1 MAKIKGVCHNYE
13 GCDMASEKV
22 VQEVEK
28 SNFVCQECGKP
39 LYPVK
44 QQPQPWWKKHQR
56 ELTLGVGVLIIG
68 GGITGGILAFSGAKE
83 EPAKES
89 AKVDTTQ
96 VDTTKVDTI
105 VTPPQKPEPG
115 DGSDGKPGS
124 GRDGKPGGGRDGK
137 PGRGSGVN
145 QPGGGNSGASSTS
158 KNLGYG
164 KYEGKMENGQP
175 HGTGTIYYTT
185 RHQVVPSKDIYAES
199 GDYVTGLFRD
209 GKLMQGQLHR
219 KDGNQEFVQR

>member
-44 QQPQPWWKKHQR
+44 QQTQPWWKKHQR
-56 ELTLGVGVLIIG
+56 ELTLGAGVLIIG
-68 GGITGGILAFSGAKE
+68 GGITGGILAFSGDKE
-83 EPAKES
+83 ES
-89 AKVDTTQ
+89 AKEPEIVQPEPVDSTKKDSTEVDT
-96 VDTTKVDTI
+96 V
-105 VTPPQKPEPG
+105 VTPPQGGPTEGGPKTGGQKGVDEQPPVVDPPKPP
-115 DGSDGKPGS
+115 
-124 GRDGKPGGGRDGK
+124 
-137 PGRGSGVN
+137 
-145 QPGGGNSGASSTS
+145 ATS

-164 KYEGKMENGQP
+164 KYEGAMKNGQP

-185 RHQVVPSKDIYAES
+185 RHQVVSSKDIYAES
-199 GDYVTGLFRD
+199 GDYVTGSFRD
-209 GKLMQGQLHR
+209 GKFMSGQLHR

>member
-44 QQPQPWWKKHQR
+44 QQTQPWWKKHQR
-56 ELTLGVGVLIIG
+56 ELTLGAGVLIIG
-68 GGITGGILAFSGAKE
+68 GGITGGILAFGGDKE
-83 EPAKES
+83 EPAKEP
-89 AKVDTTQ
+89 AKVQTEQ
-96 VDTTKVDTI
+96 VDSTKVDS
-105 VTPPQKPEPG
+105 VVAQPQAEEPKAAEPKAEEPKV
-115 DGSDGKPGS
+115 DVPKV
-124 GRDGKPGGGRDGK
+124 K
-137 PGRGSGVN
+137 
-145 QPGGGNSGASSTS
+145 QPGVGNSAPSPTS

-164 KYEGKMENGQP
+164 KYEGAMKNGQP

-199 GDYVTGLFRD
+199 GDYVTGSFRD
-209 GKLMQGQLHR
+209 GKLMSGQLHR

>member
-56 ELTLGVGVLIIG
+56 ELTLGAGVLIIG
-68 GGITGGILAFSGAKE
+68 GGITGGILAFGGDKE
-83 EPAKES
+83 EPVKEP

-96 VDTTKVDTI
+96 VDTTKVDSP
-105 VTPPQKPEPG
+105 VVVQPPVVDPPVEGPQ
-115 DGSDGKPGS
+115 
-124 GRDGKPGGGRDGK
+124 GGVK
-137 PGRGSGVN
+137 
-145 QPGGGNSGASSTS
+145 QPGGGGGVKQPDDGSPAPTTS

-175 HGTGTIYYTT
+175 HGNGIIYYTT

>member
-39 LYPVK
+39 LYAVK
-44 QQPQPWWKKHQR
+44 QQTQPWWKKHQR
-56 ELTLGVGVLIIG
+56 ELTLGAGVLIIG
-68 GGITGGILAFSGAKE
+68 GGITGGILAFSGDAKE
-83 EPAKES
+83 PE
-89 AKVDTTQ
+89 KVQTP
-96 VDTTKVDTI
+96 VDTTKVDTTKKDT
-105 VTPPQKPEPG
+105 VVPPPPVVDPNPG
-115 DGSDGKPGS
+115 TSGGK
-124 GRDGKPGGGRDGK
+124 
-137 PGRGSGVN
+137 
-145 QPGGGNSGASSTS
+145 QPGGGGPTPPTS

-164 KYEGKMENGQP
+164 KYEGAMKNGQP

-199 GDYVTGLFRD
+199 GDYVTGSFRD
-209 GKLMQGQLHR
+209 GMLMSGQLHR

>member
-44 QQPQPWWKKHQR
+44 PQPQPWWKKHQR
-56 ELTLGVGVLIIG
+56 ELTLGAGVLIIG
-68 GGITGGILAFSGAKE
+68 GGITGGILAFSGDKE
-83 EPAKES
+83 EPAKEP
-89 AKVDTTQ
+89 AKVKTEQ
-96 VDTTKVDTI
+96 VDSTKVDS
-105 VTPPQKPEPG
+105 VVAQPPVVDPPVEGPQGGVKQ
-115 DGSDGKPGS
+115 
-124 GRDGKPGGGRDGK
+124 PGGGG
-137 PGRGSGVN
+137 GVK
-145 QPGGGNSGASSTS
+145 QPGGGNSNASSTS

-164 KYEGKMENGQP
+164 KYEGAMKNGQP
-175 HGTGTIYYTT
+175 HGTGIIYYTT

-199 GDYVTGLFRD
+199 GDYVTGSFRD
-209 GKLMQGQLHR
+209 GKLMFGQLHR
-219 KDGNQEFVQR
+219 KDGNQESVQR

>member
-39 LYPVK
+39 LYAVK
-44 QQPQPWWKKHQR
+44 QQTQPWWKKHQR
-56 ELTLGVGVLIIG
+56 ELTLGAGVLIIG
-68 GGITGGILAFSGAKE
+68 GGITGGILAFGGDKE
-83 EPAKES
+83 EPVKEPEKVPTE
-89 AKVDTTQ
+89 KVDS
-96 VDTTKVDTI
+96 TKVDS
-105 VTPPQKPEPG
+105 VVVPPPAPEPKTG
-115 DGSDGKPGS
+115 KSKEKEPKVDGPKATA
-124 GRDGKPGGGRDGK
+124 
-137 PGRGSGVN
+137 
-145 QPGGGNSGASSTS
+145 GGNSAASSTS

-164 KYEGKMENGQP
+164 NYEGAMKNGQP

-199 GDYVTGLFRD
+199 GDYVTGSFRD
-209 GKLMQGQLHR
+209 GKLVSGQLHR

>member
-28 SNFVCQECGKP
+28 SNFVCQECGKQ

-56 ELTLGVGVLIIG
+56 ELTLGAGVLIIG
-68 GGITGGILAFSGAKE
+68 GGITGGILAFGGDKE
-83 EPAKES
+83 EPAKVQTE
-89 AKVDTTQ
+89 KVDS
-96 VDTTKVDTI
+96 TKVDTI

-115 DGSDGKPGS
+115 DGSDGKPAS
-124 GRDGKPGGGRDGK
+124 GRDGNPGGGRDGN
-137 PGRGSGVN
+137 PGVG
-145 QPGGGNSGASSTS
+145 PAPSTS

-164 KYEGKMENGQP
+164 KYEGAMENGQP
-175 HGTGTIYYTT
+175 HGRGIIYYNT

-199 GDYVTGLFRD
+199 GDYVDGSFRD
-209 GKLMQGQLHR
+209 GKLVSGQLHR